1 MEGLLTV
8 PPDRGTIIGR
18 AIWKVRSPHRPRY
31 VVVGGAQRDSQIQQ
45 ASNSRIQ
52 ASRGP
57 TPKGQL
63 RTLQEGIYLS
73 IYKSKDDSEPIQQHA
88 IATVTDCQV
97 QMLAHRKQGP
107 VLPTLVIN
115 IVPDPVTDKLR
126 KRRSSRTA
134 GLTATKETA
143 PTTLFFRPGDEGH
156 ALLDWVRL
164 IQQLIPPNLPD
175 RAPLS
180 PMTPAS
186 PTFINPFAPRP
197 RETSDMHRP
206 GSGNSRSPFYTKS
219 SNQPHSSR
227 ERERPVTYSETHSL
241 RSKPSDLSSHTS
253 SMNPSH
259 MGFHNYTIVH
269 PTDLPSPAATIGD
282 YHGEFIEGWTSAQGR
297 SSTLSSPVRTRDSIG
312 SQIPPVQQPMDS
324 SSPPGPRETILDRAF
339 QLRYIPGSERETP
352 GEEKLSSLAR
362 FDALMREADEKRRNR
377 EAEEARLK
385 GLAATPATTPLTAEH
400 SGLKSAWDMDDSD
413 SDDEPGY
420 EEGGDESDGP
430 IGELDHD
437 LEERFPTPPTS
448 QITPT
453 AQRALEFIAGRH
465 EPPAHRPQQPS
476 RSHGAR
482 SPLSYNRE
490 ALMALS
496 NSGSSHLRPQTGSSE
511 NQSRPGIA
519 QRTHSQPQLAGVKTS
534 SSTPL
539 QLSAPV
545 PPTRRD
551 APPPPAS
558 KPPSEDAVLTAS
570 AVARST
576 AEKRLSASSSKR
588 LSFTEFT
595 KRLSSTSSLLLVPS
609 GGSSRGS
616 NSDVDPQQTTQNQQQ
631 YSHHLHPRAAPQAP
645 QQPNPQ
651 QPPPLNERCG
661 WRGSVGVFGAEG
673 GFL

>member
-18 AIWKVRSPHRPRY
+18 AIWKPRY
-31 VVVGGAQRDSQIQQ
+31 VVVGSAQRDSQIQQ

-52 ASRGP
+52 TSRGS
-57 TPKGQL
+57 TPKGQV
-63 RTLQEGIYLS
+63 RTAQEGIYLS

-143 PTTLFFRPGDEGH
+143 PTTLYFRPGDEGH
-156 ALLDWVRL
+156 ALLDWARL

-180 PMTPAS
+180 PTTPAS

-197 RETSDMHRP
+197 REPSDMHRP
-206 GSGNSRSPFYTKS
+206 GSGNSRPPFYSKS
-219 SNQPHSSR
+219 SNQGHSSR
-227 ERERPVTYSETHSL
+227 ERDRPVTYSETHSL

-259 MGFHNYTIVH
+259 MGFHNYTTMH
-269 PTDLPSPAATIGD
+269 PTDLPSPATTIGD

-297 SSTLSSPVRTRDSIG
+297 SSTLSSPIRTRDSIG
-312 SQIPPVQQPMDS
+312 SQIPPLQQPMDS

-385 GLAATPATTPLTAEH
+385 GQAATPATTPLTAEH

-413 SDDEPGY
+413 SDDEPDY
-420 EEGGDESDGP
+420 EEGGNDSDGP
-430 IGELDHD
+430 VGELNQN
-437 LEERFPTPPTS
+437 LENRFPTPPTP
-448 QITPT
+448 QIPPP

-476 RSHGAR
+476 RSNGAR
-482 SPLSYNRE
+482 SPLSYNHE
-490 ALMALS
+490 ALMVLS
-496 NSGSSHLRPQTGSSE
+496 NSGSSHLQPQTGCSK

-534 SSTPL
+534 SSTPP
-539 QLSAPV
+539 QLSTPV
-545 PPTRRD
+545 PQPPTCRD
-551 APPPPAS
+551 VPAPPAN
-558 KPPSEDAVLTAS
+558 KPSSEDAALGSGTAS
-570 AVARST
+570 AAARST
-576 AEKRLSASSSKR
+576 ADKRLSASSSKR

-616 NSDVDPQQTTQNQQQ
+616 NSDVDSQQTTQNQQQ
-631 YSHHLHPRAAPQAP
+631 YSHHLHPRAPLQVPQPAN
-645 QQPNPQ
+645 QQ
-651 QPPPLNERCG
+651 QPPAPLSERCG
-661 WRGSVGVFGAEG
+661 WRGSVGVFGADG